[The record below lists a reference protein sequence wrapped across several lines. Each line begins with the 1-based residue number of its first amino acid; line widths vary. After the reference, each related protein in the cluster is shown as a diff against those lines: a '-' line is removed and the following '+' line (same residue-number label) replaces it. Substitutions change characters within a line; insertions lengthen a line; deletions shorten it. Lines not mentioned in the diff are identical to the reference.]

1 MKLIKLLTE
10 KGARKDDTFVPHDE
24 PYSFGLQFAERGR
37 LPRVVGLGC
46 AYLPIASEM
55 VLQPVGGGWWLLLL
69 LWSFVWPH
77 LAWQMALKAPDP
89 QLAEIYNLKFDA
101 LLAGI
106 WMAVIGF
113 NILPSVALGMMIS
126 INTLGHGGLR
136 LFCVGVM
143 LAASS
148 GLVMWLLGGFPLNF
162 HTSMLTLWMTLPA
175 LFIYPL
181 LFSWV
186 SYRTAKMME
195 EHRQRLQVL
204 SMRDGMTGVYNR
216 VHWEYLL
223 RIEFEKCR
231 REDKE
236 ATLLLIDID
245 HFKSINDTWGH
256 DVGDEA
262 IIVVTRL
269 LQMTLRGTDVI
280 GRFGGDEF
288 AVIMSGTS
296 PEQAIAAIER
306 VHARLETF
314 RLPAFPQLLLRISV
328 GAAPLTSRMSHYREW
343 LKSADLALY
352 KAKKAGRSRTEVAA

>member
-1 MKLIKLLTE
+1 MKLNKFFSE
-10 KGARKDDTFVPHDE
+10 KGARKDDDFVLNDQ

-46 AYLPIASEM
+46 VYLPIAGEM
-55 VLQPVGGGWWLLLL
+55 VMQPVAGGWWLLLL
-69 LWSFVWPH
+69 LWAFVWPH
-77 LAWQMALKAPDP
+77 LAWQMAQKAPDP
-89 QLAEIYNLKFDA
+89 HMAEIYNLKVDA
-101 LLAGI
+101 ILAGL

-113 NILPSVALGMMIS
+113 NILPSIALAMMIS

-136 LFCVGVM
+136 LFCVGVVM
-143 LAASS
+143 TSTTC
-148 GLVMWLLGGFPLNF
+148 LVMWQLGNFPLNL
-162 HTSMLTLWMTLPA
+162 HSSMLTLWLTLPA
-175 LFIYPL
+175 LLIYPL

-186 SYRTAKMME
+186 SYRTANTLE
-195 EHRQRLQVL
+195 EHRHRLQVL

-216 VHWEYLL
+216 LHWENLL
-223 RIEFEKCR
+223 RSEFERCR
-231 REDKE
+231 RTETM

-269 LQMTLRGTDVI
+269 LQMTLRGSDII

-296 PEQAIAAIER
+296 PDQAIAAMDR
-306 VHARLETF
+306 VHARLDDF
-314 RLPAFPQLLLRISV
+314 RLPGFPQLLLRISV
-328 GAAPLTSRMSHYREW
+328 GAAPLTREMSHYREW

-352 KAKKAGRSRTEVAA
+352 KAKKAGRNRTEVAA